1 MHCSMEDG
9 ALSDES
15 VQKILKTLS
24 GQTTVGEIRLVVRS
38 ISNANV
44 DLIMNFLLKEMMGR
58 SFR

>member
-1 MHCSMEDG
+1 MEDG

-38 ISNANV
+38 ICNANV